1 MKCSKALATIDAQAC
16 TEQRCILP
24 RNPREK
30 RLLTRRCSAGALTR
44 LYPGLYMHP
53 QYLAQLNPF
62 ERKMHLVRALHL
74 LHKQWVFAGSTAACI
89 HDLQIPYMALGSKIH
104 IASPSK
110 PHHNDCA
117 QLQRIHNPN
126 AEWDFVNGVPVT
138 SLTRTAV
145 DGVNTME
152 DCCAITVLDSCL
164 RAGVSEE
171 DLLAACSLP
180 NGNVNLLRAMLP
192 YTTIA
197 SENGGEAYTHAVI
210 TFRLGFA
217 RPRQQVEI
225 VDPLTR
231 RIYRT
236 DYYWETEDGLIIVG
250 ELDGEQKY
258 TDPSMTRGRSVSE
271 VIDAEREREAAL
283 RRAGVDVIV
292 RFTFSDVLNGESLR
306 RKTQTGSRTSR
317 VAYRHPQLRSG
328 QRLPPGSPL
337 RKRRQLGHTKCP
349 KLRRE

>member
-117 QLQRIHNPN
+117 QLQRIHNLN
-126 AEWDFVNGVPVT
+126 AEWDFVNGVP
-138 SLTRTAV
+138 
-145 DGVNTME
+145 D
-152 DCCAITVLDSCL
+152 
-164 RAGVSEE
+164 
-171 DLLAACSLP
+171 
-180 NGNVNLLRAMLP
+180 
-192 YTTIA
+192 IA
-197 SENGGEAYTHAVI
+197 DAH
-210 TFRLGFA
+210 
-217 RPRQQVEI
+217 
-225 VDPLTR
+225 R
-231 RIYRT
+231 RR
-236 DYYWETEDGLIIVG
+236 
-250 ELDGEQKY
+250 
-258 TDPSMTRGRSVSE
+258 
-271 VIDAEREREAAL
+271 
-283 RRAGVDVIV
+283 
-292 RFTFSDVLNGESLR
+292 
-306 RKTQTGSRTSR
+306 
-317 VAYRHPQLRSG
+317 
-328 QRLPPGSPL
+328 
-337 RKRRQLGHTKCP
+337 
-349 KLRRE
+349 

>member
-30 RLLTRRCSAGALTR
+30 RLLAQRCSAGALTR

-180 NGNVNLLRAMLP
+180 NDNVNLLRAMLAI
-192 YTTIA
+192 YDHCKR
-197 SENGGEAYTHAVI
+197 ERRGGVHA
-210 TFRLGFA
+210 RCDNLPLGFRETSPTGGDRRPAHQTHISHRLLLGDRRRPHHCRRAGWRAEIHRPSHDA
-217 RPRQQVEI
+217 RKIGERGHRRR
-225 VDPLTR
+225 TR
-231 RIYRT
+231 
-236 DYYWETEDGLIIVG
+236 
-250 ELDGEQKY
+250 
-258 TDPSMTRGRSVSE
+258 TRGRF
-271 VIDAEREREAAL
+271 APC
-283 RRAGVDVIV
+283 RRGCDCTVH
-292 RFTFSDVLNGESLR
+292 L
-306 RKTQTGSRTSR
+306 Q
-317 VAYRHPQLRSG
+317 
-328 QRLPPGSPL
+328 
-337 RKRRQLGHTKCP
+337 
-349 KLRRE
+349 